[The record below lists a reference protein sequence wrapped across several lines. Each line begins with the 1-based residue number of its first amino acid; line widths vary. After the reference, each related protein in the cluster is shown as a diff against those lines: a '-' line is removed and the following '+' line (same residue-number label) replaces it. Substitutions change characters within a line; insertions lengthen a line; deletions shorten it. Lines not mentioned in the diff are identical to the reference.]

1 MIFIHILSWQGVN
14 SGVPVAYP
22 ENLSRL
28 SRIILDHT
36 APIYLIFS
44 VPILHLFCQEN
55 LAVSSCAQPHRSHRD
70 PSADRLEIGCKV
82 CFTEGTFRD
91 ISEGFQTCKQDQS
104 LPCPS
109 HLPSWIAFM
118 LTLRGNTSCNHRNPL
133 CVCIYI
139 YIFGMIYVAW
149 VDGKSRFRVPWGTP
163 LVPQNY
169 QASYGRCEV
178 FGFQQLS

>member
-1 MIFIHILSWQGVN
+1 MSLVTWYFH
-14 SGVPVAYP
+14 
-22 ENLSRL
+22 
-28 SRIILDHT
+28 
-36 APIYLIFS
+36 IFS

-55 LAVSSCAQPHRSHRD
+55 LAVSSCAQQHRSHLD
-70 PSADRLEIGCKV
+70 PSADRFEIGCKV
-82 CFTEGTFRD
+82 CLTEGTFRD
-91 ISEGFQTCKQDQS
+91 ISEGFQTKPDQS

-133 CVCIYI
+133 CVYI

-169 QASYGRCEV
+169 RASYGTEL
-178 FGFQQLS
+178 GSLDAAHNSWAGPKKGDTTKMTLSMGT